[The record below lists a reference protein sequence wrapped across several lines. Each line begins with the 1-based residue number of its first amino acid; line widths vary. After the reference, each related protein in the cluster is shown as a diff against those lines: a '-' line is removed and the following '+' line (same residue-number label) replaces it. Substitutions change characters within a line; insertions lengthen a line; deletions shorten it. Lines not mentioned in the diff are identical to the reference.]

1 MRRQSTALFLLAL
14 AGTAAALLIWPS
26 AQEGGPRVS
35 PPRVNDSSRAKS
47 EEEESSPV
55 RAGQPPAANTASESD
70 APSATPTPLPTPSDD
85 APLAPRRRDP
95 LPKLGSGRID
105 FAALGL
111 TGKEV
116 GAELLRSEET
126 THSAAIQ
133 FHWNAGDEWTVESY
147 YRQMQAGDGEV
158 WAGPTRWRFRVERE
172 ELCQGVPCQVIEAT
186 MLGED
191 GAPSQT
197 FPPCVFYVSSEDRRL
212 VAADLY
218 TVRAGRGKFTR
229 VRGDAGA
236 IGVTGS
242 IVPFDL
248 PARGSEGKRVGGD
261 ELPNLDLAATSAGSR
276 RQFPRPGE
284 ILGAGEDYLEVAYAS
299 PSDGTRITQ
308 RWAVGDSLWP
318 AVSISHHRRSYRR
331 R

>member
-1 MRRQSTALFLLAL
+1 VET
-14 AGTAAALLIWPS
+14 
-26 AQEGGPRVS
+26 
-35 PPRVNDSSRAKS
+35 
-47 EEEESSPV
+47 
-55 RAGQPPAANTASESD
+55 PAPA
-70 APSATPTPLPTPSDD
+70 TPSDAEAPDLAPAPRGND
-85 APLAPRRRDP
+85 AEPAAAPRRGP
-95 LPKLGSGRID
+95 LPKLSSGKID
-105 FAALGL
+105 FVALGL

-116 GAELLRSEET
+116 GADLLRSEET
-126 THSAAIQ
+126 TGSQAIQ
-133 FHWNAGDEWTVESY
+133 THWNTGDEWTVESY

-158 WAGPTRWRFRVERE
+158 WAGPTRWQFRVERE
-172 ELCQGVPCQVIEAT
+172 ELCQGVRCQVIEAT
-186 MLGED
+186 MVSAD
-191 GAPSQT
+191 GAPSGT
-197 FPPCVFYVSSEDRRL
+197 FPPCTFYVSSDDRRL

-218 TVRAGRGKFTR
+218 TVRGGRGKFKR
-229 VRGDAGA
+229 VRGGEGA
-236 IGVTGS
+236 IGVSGS

-248 PARGSEGKRVGGD
+248 PARGSEGRRVGGD
-261 ELPNLDLAATSAGSR
+261 ELPNLDLVAASDGSR